1 MREMLIMLLRNEKK
15 EVRLGV
21 SVCVCVCVCGCVYER
36 VMKVADVKADSHLL
50 QRSAFSSVDCINKE
64 IESFPSLCRNE
75 TVHRGIRT
83 SVNKLLR

>member
-1 MREMLIMLLRNEKK
+1 M
-15 EVRLGV
+15 
-21 SVCVCVCVCGCVYER
+21 CVCVCVCGCVYER